1 MREKD
6 EALYYLELMKRLR
19 HDEEEVDGRRDAEG
33 GAVGGSAAHQQRQ
46 QQLQGSGG
54 SGGRKTNGRQRKGA
68 RQPLRGPDGVAYRLA
83 ISACARSPGGHRW
96 QDGIRLLRE
105 MKSISEA
112 SDDADCKPD
121 VMAYTT
127 AIAGCSEAGEY
138 AHAMSLITEMRK
150 EGIQPNVMT
159 FSAVINAC
167 ATASAKLARRR
178 EEEDTSGRVYG
189 NINVNGNNTIASLE
203 NVRMPMNRALKLLA
217 AMNSPRS
224 YVKPNIVTYN
234 AAIRACA
241 EGLNLDGAF
250 DLLRQLREDGL
261 EPTVITYGSLMTA
274 CERVGDVEAA
284 SKVFRMVKEEEG
296 KSTTGGGDDGSEDQ
310 EHLRAN
316 EIIYGA
322 AISCCRKAR
331 EPERALLLLRKM
343 ISEKLELNTVTFNT
357 VIAALSEGRPESKT
371 AKDDILWEKAL
382 AVYRVM
388 NTKHAPTSVSPNRK
402 TYNILVRCL
411 SANLQPGFAE
421 SLLVDMRKAGFVPDV
436 DLYTTTVRSYERCGN
451 PMKALALMEYMR
463 EMGYDFYEIKAL
475 DEAFKNGVKVLNRIG
490 RGFSSEGVDGLS
502 YAMSEELLDFNDDA
516 DYPERDM

>member
-1 MREKD
+1 
-6 EALYYLELMKRLR
+6 
-19 HDEEEVDGRRDAEG
+19 
-33 GAVGGSAAHQQRQ
+33 
-46 QQLQGSGG
+46 
-54 SGGRKTNGRQRKGA
+54 
-68 RQPLRGPDGVAYRLA
+68 
-83 ISACARSPGGHRW
+83 
-96 QDGIRLLRE
+96 
-105 MKSISEA
+105 
-112 SDDADCKPD
+112 
-121 VMAYTT
+121 
-127 AIAGCSEAGEY
+127 
-138 AHAMSLITEMRK
+138 
-150 EGIQPNVMT
+150 MT